1 MIQIA
6 IVEDEE
12 IYVKQLTEYIRKYQ
26 TERGRSLKGTVFV
39 NVEDITEIDS
49 GGFDIILMDIQMPR
63 MDEYAATK
71 LIRAFADLRK
81 KRIPVIAMTAN
92 AFADD
97 IQQSMDAGMDMH
109 LSKPIDIAV
118 LEKTLSL
125 FRTDKKNHGRA
136 VFKRRVMVI
145 EK

>member
-1 MIQIA
+1 MPVMDGLEATRHIRGMTR
-6 IVEDEE
+6 EDA
-12 IYVKQLTEYIRKYQ
+12 R
-26 TERGRSLKGTVFV
+26 
-39 NVEDITEIDS
+39 
-49 GGFDIILMDIQMPR
+49 
-63 MDEYAATK
+63 
-71 LIRAFADLRK
+71 
-81 KRIPVIAMTAN
+81 RIPIFALSAN

-136 VFKRRVMVI
+136 VFKRRVMEM

>member
-1 MIQIA
+1 MYRIL
-6 IVEDEE
+6 IVEDDE
-12 IYVKQLTEYIRKYQ
+12 IIA
-26 TERGRSLKGTVFV
+26 RSLKKHLESWDYDVV
-39 NVEDITEIDS
+39 CVEDFSDVMKKFA
-49 GGFDIILMDIQMPR
+49 GAAPQLVLMDIQMPV
-63 MDEYAATK
+63 MNGYEAT
-71 LIRAFADLRK
+71 RALRASDNPVG
-81 KRIPVIAMTAN
+81 RTIPIIAMTAN

-136 VFKRRVMVI
+136 VFKRRVMEM

>member
-1 MIQIA
+1 MPVMDGYEA
-6 IVEDEE
+6 
-12 IYVKQLTEYIRKYQ
+12 TSRIRK
-26 TERGRSLKGTVFV
+26 L
-39 NVEDITEIDS
+39 
-49 GGFDIILMDIQMPR
+49 
-63 MDEYAATK
+63 DEPSQSS
-71 LIRAFADLRK
+71 
-81 KRIPVIAMTAN
+81 IPIIAMTAN

-97 IQQSMDAGMDMH
+97 IQQSLEAGMDMH

-136 VFKRRVMVI
+136 VFKRRVMEM